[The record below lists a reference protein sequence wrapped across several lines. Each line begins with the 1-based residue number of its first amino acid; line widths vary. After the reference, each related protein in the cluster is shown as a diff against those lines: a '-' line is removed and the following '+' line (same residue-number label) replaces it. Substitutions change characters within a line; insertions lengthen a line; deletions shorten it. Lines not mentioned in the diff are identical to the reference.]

1 MGPMQGGPIPGGPI
15 AGHEDAMLHCTL
27 DGFGGHRS
35 RFDDIRLVH
44 ELLEELPGRLGLQP
58 AMPPML
64 LPYYNGVEPDDCG
77 ISGFVFLAGGHLTL
91 HTFSFRE
98 CYFAD
103 LVAPQAYDTA
113 ELAMTLRTALP
124 ARDAS
129 VHSTRRPRPF
139 DEIPVHPTED
149 FGPHLL
155 INVEGYS
162 GPRDMDGLFELFDNL
177 PPRIDM
183 TPIMRP
189 YVLRSRRP
197 DGVRVLSAMT
207 MIAESHI
214 ALHIEEDTGRAFFD
228 IFSCKFFDTNAVLGE
243 LKRAFPGDSHEV
255 QLISRGCGYRVKRTE
270 REPEHARTKAWLQTR
285 PGPV

>member
-1 MGPMQGGPIPGGPI
+1 MSMTLQ
-15 AGHEDAMLHCTL
+15 HSTL

-35 RFDDIRLVH
+35 RFDDVRLVH
-44 ELLEELPGRLGLQP
+44 ELLEELPERLGLQP

-77 ISGFVFLAGGHLTL
+77 VSGFVFLPGGHLTL

-103 LVAPQAYDTA
+103 LVAAAPFDNT
-113 ELAMTLRTALP
+113 ELQRLLGVALP
-124 ARDAS
+124 
-129 VHSTRRPRPF
+129 TRQLDFHTAKRPKQF
-139 DEIPVHPTED
+139 DEIEVQPQDD

-155 INVEGYS
+155 INIEGYT
-162 GPRDMDGLFELFDNL
+162 GPNNMDTLFTLFDNL

-189 YVLRSRRP
+189 YVLRSNMA
-197 DGVRVLSAMT
+197 DGTPILSAMT

-214 ALHIEEDTGRAFFD
+214 ALHINEKTKEAFFD
-228 IFSCKFFDTNAVLGE
+228 IFSCKFFDVDEVMDE
-243 LKRAFPGDSHEV
+243 LKAAFPGKKHSV
-255 QLISRGCGYRVKRTE
+255 QLIARGCGYRTRRTE
-270 REPEHARTKAWLQTR
+270 REPEHARTKTWLTSR
-285 PGPV
+285 PG

>member
-1 MGPMQGGPIPGGPI
+1 
-15 AGHEDAMLHCTL
+15 MLHFTM

-44 ELLEELPGRLGLQP
+44 ELLEELPAHLGLKP

-103 LVAPQAYDTA
+103 LVAPHAFDVHEAQAYIA
-113 ELAMTLRTALP
+113 NALP
-124 ARDAS
+124 VRSIETHTA
-129 VHSTRRPRPF
+129 RRPRPF
-139 DEIPVHPTED
+139 DDIPVHPSED

-155 INVEGYS
+155 VNIDGYS
-162 GPRDMDGLFELFDNL
+162 GPRDMDGLFRLFDNL

-189 YVLRSRRP
+189 YVLRSAGEN
-197 DGVRVLSAMT
+197 DASTLSAMT

-214 ALHIEEDTGRAFFD
+214 ALHIDERSDRAWFD
-228 IFSCKFFDTNAVLGE
+228 IFSCKFFDTTAVLDE
-243 LKRAFPGDSHEV
+243 LKSAFPGRSHSV

-270 REPEHARTKAWLQTR
+270 RAPEHARTKVWLGTR
-285 PGPV
+285 PA

>member
-1 MGPMQGGPIPGGPI
+1 MTPATVQ
-15 AGHEDAMLHCTL
+15 HSTL

-44 ELLEELPGRLGLQP
+44 ELLEELPERLGLRP

-77 ISGFVFLAGGHLTL
+77 VSGFLFLPGGHLTL

-103 LVAPQAYDTA
+103 LVAPQAFDA
-113 ELAMTLRTALP
+113 GELTRILRTALP
-124 ARDAS
+124 ARTVD
-129 VHSTRRPRPF
+129 VHTAHRPERF
-139 DEIPVHPTED
+139 DEVKVAPDDD

-155 INVEGYS
+155 VNIEGYS
-162 GPRDMDGLFELFDNL
+162 GASDMDALFHLFDNL

-189 YVLRSRRP
+189 YVLRSQTR
-197 DGVRVLSAMT
+197 DGESILSAMT

-214 ALHIEEDTGRAFFD
+214 ALHLNEATRQAYFD
-228 IFSCKFFDTNAVLGE
+228 IFSCKFFDTAAVLGE
-243 LKRAFPGDSHEV
+243 LKSAFPGKSHSV
-255 QLISRGCGYRVKRTE
+255 QLISRGCGYRTRRTE
-270 REPEHARTKAWLQTR
+270 RGPEHARTKVWLQTR
-285 PGPV
+285 PG

>member
-1 MGPMQGGPIPGGPI
+1 
-15 AGHEDAMLHCTL
+15 MLHYTL

-44 ELLEELPGRLGLQP
+44 ELLEELPARLGLQP

-77 ISGFVFLAGGHLTL
+77 ISGFVFLPGGHLTL

-98 CYFAD
+98 CFFAD
-103 LVAPQAYDTA
+103 LVAPRAFDVHEAQAFVQN
-113 ELAMTLRTALP
+113 ALP
-124 ARDAS
+124 VRSAEA
-129 VHSTRRPRPF
+129 HTARRPKPF
-139 DEIPVHPTED
+139 DEVPVHPDED

-155 INVEGYS
+155 INIEGYS
-162 GPRDMDGLFELFDNL
+162 GPQDMDGLFKLFDNL

-189 YVLRSRRP
+189 YVLRSTDR
-197 DGVRVLSAMT
+197 DHGSWLSAMT

-214 ALHIEEDTGRAFFD
+214 ALHIEEGTGRAFFD
-228 IFSCKFFDTNAVLGE
+228 IFSCKFFDTDGVLDE
-243 LKRAFPGDSHEV
+243 LKRALPGANHSV
-255 QLISRGCGYRVKRTE
+255 QLIARGCGYRVKRTE
-270 REPEHARTKAWLQTR
+270 RGPEHARTKAWLGVR
-285 PGPV
+285 PG

>member
-1 MGPMQGGPIPGGPI
+1 
-15 AGHEDAMLHCTL
+15 MLHFTM

-35 RFDDIRLVH
+35 RFDDIRLIH
-44 ELLEELPGRLGLQP
+44 ELLEELPARLGLTP

-77 ISGFVFLAGGHLTL
+77 ISGFVFLAGGHFTI

-98 CYFAD
+98 CYFVD
-103 LVAPQAYDTA
+103 LVAPHGFDVH
-113 ELAMTLRTALP
+113 ELREALVTALP
-124 ARDAS
+124 VRS
-129 VHSTRRPRPF
+129 VEVHTAKRPRLF
-139 DEIPVHPTED
+139 DEIPVHPDED

-155 INVEGYS
+155 LNIEGYT
-162 GPRDMDGLFELFDNL
+162 GPASMDDLFEMFDNL

-189 YVLRSRRP
+189 YVLRSTTP
-197 DGVRVLSAMT
+197 DGRSVLSAMT

-214 ALHIEEDTGRAFFD
+214 ALHIDEASKNAWFD
-228 IFSCKFFDTNAVLGE
+228 IFSCKFFDPKAVLAE
-243 LKRAFPGDSHEV
+243 LQKAMPGHKHTL

-270 REPEHARTKAWLQTR
+270 RGPEHARTKAWLGTR
-285 PGPV
+285 PAPLTEKA

>member
-1 MGPMQGGPIPGGPI
+1 
-15 AGHEDAMLHCTL
+15 MLHFTM

-35 RFDDIRLVH
+35 RFDDIRLIH
-44 ELLEELPGRLGLQP
+44 ELLEELPARLGLTP

-77 ISGFVFLAGGHLTL
+77 ISAFVFLAGGHLTL

-103 LVAPQAYDTA
+103 LVAPHAYDTH
-113 ELAMTLRTALP
+113 ELQRALQVALP
-124 ARDAS
+124 VRTVE
-129 VHSTRRPRPF
+129 VHTAERPHPF
-139 DEIPVHPTED
+139 DEIPVHPSED

-155 INVEGYS
+155 INIEGYT
-162 GPRDMDGLFELFDNL
+162 GPRDMDGLFNVFDNL
-177 PPRIDM
+177 PQRIDM

-197 DGVRVLSAMT
+197 DLGKAGGGGEVLSAMT

-214 ALHIEEDTGRAFFD
+214 ALHVDLTDNRAYFD
-228 IFSCKFFDTNAVLGE
+228 IFSCKFFDTDMVMGE
-243 LKRAFPGDSHEV
+243 LKAAFPGAKHSV

-270 REPEHARTKAWLQTR
+270 RGPEHARTKAWLPTR
-285 PGPV
+285 PLPV

>member
-1 MGPMQGGPIPGGPI
+1 
-15 AGHEDAMLHCTL
+15 MLHFTM

-35 RFDDIRLVH
+35 RFDDIRLIQ
-44 ELLEELPGRLGLQP
+44 ELLEELPTRLGLTP

-98 CYFAD
+98 CYFVD
-103 LVAPQAYDTA
+103 LVSPEVFDVREAQA
-113 ELAMTLRTALP
+113 LLQNALP
-124 ARDAS
+124 VRS
-129 VHSTRRPRPF
+129 VEVHTARRPKAF
-139 DEIPVHPTED
+139 DEIPLHPDED

-155 INVEGYS
+155 LNIEDYS
-162 GPRDMDGLFELFDNL
+162 GPRDMDGLFHLFDNL

-189 YVLRSRRP
+189 YLLRSTRP
-197 DGVRVLSAMT
+197 DGVAILSAMT

-214 ALHIEEDTGRAFFD
+214 ALHIEQDTGRAYFD
-228 IFSCKFFDTNAVLGE
+228 IFSCKFFEIDSVLGA
-243 LKRAFPGDSHEV
+243 LKDAFPGKSHTV
-255 QLISRGCGYRVKRTE
+255 QLISRGCGYRVKRTL
-270 REPEHARTKAWLQTR
+270 REPEHARTKAWLGVR
-285 PGPV
+285 PK

>member
-1 MGPMQGGPIPGGPI
+1 
-15 AGHEDAMLHCTL
+15 MLHYTL

-35 RFDDIRLVH
+35 RFDDIRLIH
-44 ELLEELPGRLGLQP
+44 ELIEELPVRLGLQP

-77 ISGFVFLAGGHLTL
+77 ISAFVFLPGGHLTL

-98 CYFAD
+98 CYFVD
-103 LVAPQAYDTA
+103 LVAPRAFDVHEANAFIQN
-113 ELAMTLRTALP
+113 ALP
-124 ARDAS
+124 VRS
-129 VHSTRRPRPF
+129 VEVHTARRPRPF
-139 DEIPVHPTED
+139 DEVPVHPSED

-155 INVEGYS
+155 LNIDGYS
-162 GPRDMDGLFELFDNL
+162 GPRDMDGLFRLFDNL

-189 YVLRSRRP
+189 YVLRSNDTNGP
-197 DGVRVLSAMT
+197 DGGGWLSAMT

-214 ALHIEEDTGRAFFD
+214 AVHIEQASDRAYFD
-228 IFSCKFFDTNAVLGE
+228 IFSCKFFDTDAVLSE
-243 LKRAFPGDSHEV
+243 LKAAFPGRSHTV

-270 REPEHARTKAWLQTR
+270 RAPEHARTKAWLHAR
-285 PGPV
+285 PA

>member
-1 MGPMQGGPIPGGPI
+1 
-15 AGHEDAMLHCTL
+15 MLHFTM

-44 ELLEELPGRLGLQP
+44 ELLEELPLRLGLQP

-77 ISGFVFLAGGHLTL
+77 ISAFLFLAGGHLTL

-98 CYFAD
+98 CFFAD
-103 LVAPQAYDTA
+103 LVAPEWFDAG
-113 ELAMTLRTALP
+113 ELRQTLQTALP
-124 ARDAS
+124 VRHMD
-129 VHSTRRPRPF
+129 VHAAERTKFFP
-139 DEIPVHPTED
+139 EVEVHPNAD

-155 INVEGYS
+155 LNIAGYQ
-162 GPRDMDGLFELFDNL
+162 GPMDMDGLFALFDNL
-177 PPRIDM
+177 PQRIDM

-197 DGVRVLSAMT
+197 DGGSVLSAMT

-214 ALHIEEDTGRAFFD
+214 ALHIDETTRQAWFD
-228 IFSCKFFDTNAVLGE
+228 IFSCKFFDLDAVAAE
-243 LKRAFPGDSHEV
+243 LTAALPGKSHTQ
-255 QLISRGCGYRVKRTE
+255 QLIARGRGYQVRRTE
-270 REPEHARTKAWLQTR
+270 REPEHARTKAWLGTR
-285 PGPV
+285 TPM